1 MMLTMTTDAAKHAL
15 EFMWAR
21 VKGRGGLVL
30 ISSQGEVGH
39 YASTQRM
46 AWASAVGLKGQAAST
61 TESGLDNYTV
71 FSQFK

>member
-1 MMLTMTTDAAKHAL
+1 
-15 EFMWAR
+15 MWAR

-30 ISSQGEVGH
+30 INSKGDVGH

-46 AWASAVGLKGQAAST
+46 AWASAVGATGQPAST
-61 TESGLDNYTV
+61 TESGLDNYDV